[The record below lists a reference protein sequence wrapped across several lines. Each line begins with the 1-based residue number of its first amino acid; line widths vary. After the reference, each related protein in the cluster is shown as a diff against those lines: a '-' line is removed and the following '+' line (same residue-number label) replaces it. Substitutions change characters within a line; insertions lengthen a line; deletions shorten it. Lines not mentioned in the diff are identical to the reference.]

1 MFEPETTA
9 ADVLTDAAL
18 GAIAG
23 AAATAAMGPLTSYL
37 SKRQPESAKRLEK
50 DYGYLWTDAR
60 KYIRENPGTSVAI
73 SLGAGLLLG
82 FLLRGD
88 DD

>member
-1 MFEPETTA
+1 MSTARIAPPE
-9 ADVLTDAAL
+9 
-18 GAIAG
+18 GG
-23 AAATAAMGPLTSYL
+23 L
-37 SKRQPESAKRLEK
+37 SVFDHDPELWGTFNRF
-50 DYGYLWTDAR
+50 YGYLWTDAR
-60 KYIRENPGTSVAI
+60 KYIRENPGTSIAI